1 MQSYI
6 GEQNV
11 EKQLAALFKNPQ
23 MQEEIKYYQR
33 LRNKGIPGQTPT
45 DPNNTPIKKSLLYNE
60 IERIFDYAKDV
71 AEIKMRNA
79 YPDLVITGQRKQV
92 RANRQQAGA
101 LTDVSNLLSNTNK

>member
-1 MQSYI
+1 
-6 GEQNV
+6 
-11 EKQLAALFKNPQ
+11 
-23 MQEEIKYYQR
+23 
-33 LRNKGIPGQTPT
+33 
-45 DPNNTPIKKSLLYNE
+45 LYNE

-101 LTDVSNLLSNTNK
+101 LNDVSNLLSNTNK